1 MAEVVL
7 RFGVGGPGAIVRSLL
22 SVCEVLA
29 ASGRARKTLV
39 DCFPDLAG
47 AELDSGAPHLILDRF
62 DLFVGEPVL
71 DIAGGAVKCVLQP
84 SDRYRMFVSALAAD
98 GQAAADFDF
107 HEWPILSVATRNAT
121 VTDAAGDASPGG
133 RGATS
138 GSQADV

>member
-1 MAEVVL
+1 MAELVL
-7 RFGVGGPGAIVRSLL
+7 RFEVDGPGAIVRSLL

-98 GQAAADFDF
+98 GQRSEE
-107 HEWPILSVATRNAT
+107 H
-121 VTDAAGDASPGG
+121 
-133 RGATS
+133 TS
-138 GSQADV
+138 ELQSLMRTSYAVFCLKKKKKIP